1 MNLLKLDLLK
11 ILSIDQFKF
20 TAFNIYIIFLK
31 LTLSAQ
37 LFLIFIKKHS
47 ETSIIFLVTNMLFKM
62 SLGIFLMSFFVLNKI
77 TEIDNSDKLVIVFAG
92 VILIYDSIFIDLPK
106 ALKVY
111 EINFSPYTLIQ
122 SAF

>member
-1 MNLLKLDLLK
+1 MNLLKMLNM
-11 ILSIDQFKF
+11 SNFKF

-31 LTLSAQ
+31 LTLSVQ

-47 ETSIIFLVTNMLFKM
+47 ETSIIFLVSNMLFKI
-62 SLGIFLMSFFVLNKI
+62 SLGIFLMTFFVLNKI
-77 TEIDNSDKLVIVFAG
+77 TEIDNSDKVVIAFAG
-92 VILIYDSIFIDLPK
+92 VILIYDAIFIDLPK

-111 EINFSPYTLIQ
+111 EINFSPYALIQ